1 MSTKI
6 PLTKNTQ
13 TSVVVK
19 QNNTSYNLPYSK
31 VNDFLFFDYSPTQKK
46 NTLISA
52 LNNKTE

>member
-31 VNDFLFFDYSPTQKK
+31 VNDFLFFDYSPTKKK
-46 NTLISA
+46 NTLIRA
-52 LNNKTE
+52 LNNKAE